1 MLLCAFLASEI
12 INDEAVF
19 DSLGAFPQNISLVI
33 ARFIASLVLHLCLS
47 QETARALATMKFAN
61 NHEYRFEN
69 A

>member
-12 INDEAVF
+12 INDNDVMTT
-19 DSLGAFPQNISLVI
+19 LGEFPQSVSLVI

-47 QETARALATMKFAN
+47 QETARALATMKFVN

-69 A
+69 P